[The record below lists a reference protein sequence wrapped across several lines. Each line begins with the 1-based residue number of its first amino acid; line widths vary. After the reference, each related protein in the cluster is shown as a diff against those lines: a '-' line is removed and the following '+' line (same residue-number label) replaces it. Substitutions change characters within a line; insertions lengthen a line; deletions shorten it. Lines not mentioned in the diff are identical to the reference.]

1 MKTRFL
7 FPHRFK
13 KIGWFLL
20 VPSVIV
26 GFFVL
31 FLDFEPKFLNGE
43 MFTFYTA
50 GLSNHPVVFGLISVN
65 LTNTIVGVL
74 CLVGALLVAFSKE
87 KNEDEFIANTR
98 FESLLWATYVNY
110 AILIFCFLFFYS
122 FEFLSV
128 MILNMFTI
136 LFFFIARFHFIL
148 YFKTAKS
155 MSHEE

>member
-13 KIGWFLL
+13 KAGWFLL
-20 VPSVIV
+20 IPTFII
-26 GFFVL
+26 GFFVV
-31 FLDFEPKFLNGE
+31 FFDFEPKFLEGK
-43 MFTFYTA
+43 MFTIYTA
-50 GLSNHPVVFGLISVN
+50 GIAHHPIIFGLVDVN

-74 CLVGALLVAFSKE
+74 CLIGALLVAFSKE

-110 AILIFCFLFFYS
+110 GVLIFCFLFFYA

-148 YFKTAKS
+148 YFKNAKS

>member
-1 MKTRFL
+1 
-7 FPHRFK
+7 
-13 KIGWFLL
+13 
-20 VPSVIV
+20 
-26 GFFVL
+26 
-31 FLDFEPKFLNGE
+31 
-43 MFTFYTA
+43 MFTIYSEGF
-50 GLSNHPVVFGLISVN
+50 SHHPVFLGLISVN
-65 LTNTIVGVL
+65 LMNTVIGVP
-74 CLVGALLVAFSKE
+74 CLLGALLVAFSKE

-110 AILIFCFLFFYS
+110 AVLIFCFLFFYS

-155 MSHEE
+155 MSHKEQSESRKSCQKHHTGNADKRSGC